1 MKKIGMIGLGTM
13 GLPMAKNLLAK
24 SGLTVVG
31 YDVNESKMESFRQ
44 SGGIT
49 EDSAANIAKVCQFI
63 FLSLPSNKSVES
75 TIRTILQN
83 AREDAIIIDLSS
95 TAPHIL
101 QDLYPM
107 ACAAGVQLV
116 DSPVSGGER
125 AAISG
130 ELVLMCGGDCEAVEA
145 IRELL
150 YCIGRRV
157 TYMGPIGSGNIAKLA
172 NNMIVGCNILAMG
185 EAFAFAQKAGI
196 DPTVLFAAIKDGYAA
211 STVLSEKAPKIIA
224 RDFRPSAKTIL
235 HQKDLSNAVELAAGM
250 GVEIPFAALALEY
263 MEQVGARNL
272 GNEDHCACIK
282 IIEERMG
289 VVISGEK

>member
-31 YDVNESKMESFRQ
+31 YDVHESKMELFRQ
-44 SGGIT
+44 AGGIT
-49 EDSAANIAKVCQFI
+49 EDSIINIAKVCQFI
-63 FLSLPSNKSVES
+63 FLSLPSNASVDGA
-75 TIRTILQN
+75 IRTILQN
-83 AREDAIIIDLSS
+83 AREGTIIIDLSS
-95 TAPHIL
+95 TAPRIL

-107 ACAAGVQLV
+107 ACAAGVQLL

-125 AAISG
+125 AAIAG
-130 ELVLMCGGDCEAVEA
+130 ELVLMCGGDSEAVETVRA
-145 IRELL
+145 LL
-150 YCIGRRV
+150 CCIGRRI

-172 NNMIVGCNILAMG
+172 NNMIVGCNIIAMG

-196 DPTVLFAAIKDGYAA
+196 DPMVLFAAIKDGYAA
-211 STVLSEKAPKIIA
+211 STVLNEKAPKIIA

-235 HQKDLSNAVELAAGM
+235 HQKDLRNAAELADSM

-263 MEQVGARNL
+263 MEQMAARNL

-289 VVISGEK
+289 VVISGGK